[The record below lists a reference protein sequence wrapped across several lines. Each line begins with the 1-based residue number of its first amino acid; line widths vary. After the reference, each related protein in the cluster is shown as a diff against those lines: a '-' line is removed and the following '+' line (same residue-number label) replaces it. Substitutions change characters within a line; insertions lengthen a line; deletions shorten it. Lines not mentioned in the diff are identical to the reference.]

1 MSITTQR
8 VHEFL
13 ERYAGTLTD
22 LDARAAAD
30 LWSTPGMII
39 DEQVSGVL
47 ESREHMVEG
56 MEQSYPI
63 YRKLG
68 LSSVGYELLRE
79 QQLSDALVLVNV
91 RWLFL
96 GVAGDELTDT
106 TSYYLLRAERSR
118 LRACV
123 CIETDAA
130 AKLQALAAARGVDLQ
145 SAVD

>member
-13 ERYAGTLTD
+13 ERYAGTLTN
-22 LDARAAAD
+22 LDAGAAAD

-63 YRKLG
+63 YQQLG
-68 LSSVGYELLRE
+68 LASVGYDLLSE
-79 QQLSDALVLVNV
+79 QHLSAALLLVNV

-96 GVAGDELTDT
+96 DAAGDELTDT
-106 TSYYLLRAERSR
+106 TSYYLLRKEGTQ

-130 AKLQALAAARGVDLQ
+130 AKLQALAAERGVDLQ
-145 SAVD
+145 SAAD